1 MGFLTACHDNEVEI
15 GKFKFFVN
23 PAFDIVLQV
32 QELFAEEELSEQDK
46 VEQALRMLV
55 LNTMRI
61 NWMDPHKKVL
71 LLKEIYKKCI
81 NTMKHP
87 PTRKKQR
94 VLDFEYDGEY
104 IYSSFMMDYGIDLI
118 EEQGK
123 LPWKKFIILFH
134 GLSDR
139 TKIREIMR
147 IRAMDI
153 PEYNGKNGK
162 YVQEIQDL
170 KSYYALPVKG
180 GGGQSGLD
188 ALFSALEGMAVKHG

>member
-1 MGFLTACHDNEVEI
+1 MGFLTEYHDNEVTI
-15 GKFKFFVN
+15 GKLKFFIN

-32 QELFAEEELSEQDK
+32 QELFEEELSEQDK

-55 LNTMRI
+55 LNTMRL

-87 PTRKKQR
+87 PTRRKQR
-94 VLDFEYDGEY
+94 VLDFVYDGEY

-123 LPWKKFIILFH
+123 LHWKKFIILFQ

-180 GGGQSGLD
+180 GGGQSGLCLLYTSD
-188 ALFSALEGMAVKHG
+188 AADD

>member
-1 MGFLTACHDNEVEI
+1 MGFLTEYHDNEVTI
-15 GKFKFFVN
+15 GKLKFFIN

-55 LNTMRI
+55 LNTMRL

-87 PTRKKQR
+87 PTRRKQR

-123 LPWKKFIILFH
+123 L
-134 GLSDR
+134 
-139 TKIREIMR
+139 
-147 IRAMDI
+147 
-153 PEYNGKNGK
+153 
-162 YVQEIQDL
+162 QD
-170 KSYYALPVKG
+170 
-180 GGGQSGLD
+180 
-188 ALFSALEGMAVKHG
+188 